1 MGIGQTACVAPSG
14 EAQETPDSGK
24 ELRIQLHRARHELA
38 VSRTQIKVLESD
50 YGELVEQYAQL
61 EKLHAVQLRN
71 IHQDLATAQAE
82 IADLL
87 AQNQRQQQQSEA
99 TISDLQAAL
108 NAANLQL
115 ASLDIDRASLEQLRH
130 DCQAGQLREQDLQRQ
145 LLDAQR
151 LAEAAASER
160 QALDQHARAERSR
173 LEAELEAVEQLLDEL
188 PTIFES
194 KFEQRLQHVL
204 EQRSLLLQ
212 ENAQLKHLLQSVAP
226 AIRATSRAPQ
236 LQLPGLPARTQ
247 RSWRL
252 FNFWGRA
259 TPQPGVSPEDRPDS
273 PDEQL
278 PTSA

>member
-1 MGIGQTACVAPSG
+1 
-14 EAQETPDSGK
+14 
-24 ELRIQLHRARHELA
+24 
-38 VSRTQIKVLESD
+38 
-50 YGELVEQYAQL
+50 
-61 EKLHAVQLRN
+61 
-71 IHQDLATAQAE
+71 
-82 IADLL
+82 
-87 AQNQRQQQQSEA
+87 
-99 TISDLQAAL
+99 
-108 NAANLQL
+108 
-115 ASLDIDRASLEQLRH
+115 
-130 DCQAGQLREQDLQRQ
+130 
-145 LLDAQR
+145 
-151 LAEAAASER
+151 
-160 QALDQHARAERSR
+160 
-173 LEAELEAVEQLLDEL
+173 VEQLLDEL

-204 EQRSLLLQ
+204 EQRSWLLQ

-252 FNFWGRA
+252 LNFWRRA